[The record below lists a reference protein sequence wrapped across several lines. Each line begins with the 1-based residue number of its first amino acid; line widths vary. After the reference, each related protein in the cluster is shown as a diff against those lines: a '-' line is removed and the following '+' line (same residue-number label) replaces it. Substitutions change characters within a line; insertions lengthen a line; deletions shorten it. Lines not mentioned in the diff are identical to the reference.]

1 MVIIMQKVYKNR
13 NGEKFVFCLFCN
25 CQIEFETDDVMTT
38 IYEDKYLCHADCVD
52 MNEQPDYD
60 ID

>member
-1 MVIIMQKVYKNR
+1 MQKVYKNR
-13 NGEKFVFCLFCN
+13 NGEKFVFCLFCH

-52 MNEQPDYD
+52 MNEHPDYD